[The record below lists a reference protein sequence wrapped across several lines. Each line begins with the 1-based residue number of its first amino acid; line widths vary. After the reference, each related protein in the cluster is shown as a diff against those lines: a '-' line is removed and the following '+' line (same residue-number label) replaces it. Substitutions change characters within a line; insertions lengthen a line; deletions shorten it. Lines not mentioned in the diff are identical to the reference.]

1 MFDILN
7 LFLNLT
13 LISAIFAHP
22 SKNVPEIT
30 ENTPGFTI
38 KAVTK
43 PFGLSEG
50 PHWDH
55 GSQKLFFVDIMN
67 QLLCRLDPISG
78 SVTHTYIENGPVG
91 VAIPVEDEPN
101 KFVAGS
107 GTDFTLVTWD
117 SEFNLTKASTQV
129 FATVDKGHKG
139 NRWNDGKVDSSG
151 RFWGG
156 TMGAEINGKV
166 QPNQASFYRI
176 GKDFVPHVEISPVS
190 ISNGLAWSKEDD
202 IFYYIDSPTRE
213 ITAYDYEP
221 VSGTISNKRI
231 VFDFEKNNITEGVPD
246 GMTIDT
252 DGNLWIA
259 VFNGHVV
266 LNVNPKTG
274 KLIRIIR
281 LPAKRVTSVAFGGP
295 NLQKLYVTT
304 SSYGLSEE
312 EKKQQPKAGSVFEVT
327 GLGVNGLLANSF
339 QL

>member
-1 MFDILN
+1 MAD
-7 LFLNLT
+7 
-13 LISAIFAHP
+13 
-22 SKNVPEIT
+22 KNVPEIT
-30 ENTPGFTI
+30 ENTPGITI

-67 QLLCRLDPISG
+67 QNLYRLDPVSG
-78 SVTHTYIENGPVG
+78 SITHTYIENGPVG
-91 VAIPVEDEPN
+91 VAVPVEDDPN
-101 KFVAGS
+101 KFIVAA
-107 GTDFTLVTWD
+107 GTDFTIITWD
-117 SEFNLTKASTQV
+117 SEVNVTKASTEV
-129 FATVDKGHKG
+129 LTTVDKNHKD

-156 TMGAEINGKV
+156 TMGPEINGKV
-166 QPNQASFYRI
+166 KPNQGSFYRI
-176 GKDFVPHVEISPVS
+176 GKDFVPQVEISPVS
-190 ISNGLAWSKEDD
+190 ISNGLAWNKEDD
-202 IFYYIDSPTRE
+202 TLYYIDSPTRK
-213 ITAYDYEP
+213 IAAYNYEP
-221 VSGTISNKRI
+221 LSGTISKKRI
-231 VFDFEKNNITEGVPD
+231 VFDLRKNNINEGVPD

-259 VFNGHVV
+259 VFNGSVV
-266 LNVNPKTG
+266 LNVNPRTG
-274 KLIRIIR
+274 TLIRKIR

-295 NLQKLYVTT
+295 NLQNLYITT
-304 SSYGLSEE
+304 SSFGLSEE